1 MARPYSDKLLI
12 HLTNAD
18 PEKVGIQL
26 AKICVEAKIPASA
39 IAEHFEVSR
48 MAVHGWFRGK
58 YIREK
63 RCISIRRF
71 IARIQQDLDKGRLP
85 TKTQTLT
92 KKYLVDIRND
102 Y

>member
-12 HLTNAD
+12 HLSNAD
-18 PEKVGIQL
+18 PERVGVQL
-26 AKICVEAKIPASA
+26 AKLCVEAKLPATS
-39 IAEHFEVSR
+39 IAEYFNVSR

-63 RCISIRRF
+63 KCINIRKLMRK
-71 IARIQQDLDKGRLP
+71 IQKDLDDGELP
-85 TKTQTLT
+85 TKTQSLA
-92 KKYLVDIRND
+92 KKYLEDIQND

>member
-12 HLTNAD
+12 HLSNAD
-18 PEKVGIQL
+18 PERVGVQL
-26 AKICVEAKIPASA
+26 AKLCVEAKLPATS
-39 IAEHFEVSR
+39 IAEYFNVSR

-63 RCISIRRF
+63 KCIIIRRF
-71 IARIQQDLDKGRLP
+71 MSKIQKDLNKGKLP
-85 TKTQTLT
+85 AKTQLLA
-92 KKYLVDIRND
+92 KKYLEEVRDD

>member
-12 HLTNAD
+12 HLANAD
-18 PEKVGIQL
+18 PERVGVQL
-26 AKICVEAKIPASA
+26 AKLCVEAKLPATS
-39 IAEHFEVSR
+39 IAGYFNVSR

-63 RCISIRRF
+63 KCINIRKLMR
-71 IARIQQDLDKGRLP
+71 RIQKDLDDGELP
-85 TKTQTLT
+85 TKTQSLA
-92 KKYLVDIRND
+92 KKYLEDIHND

>member
-12 HLTNAD
+12 HLANAD
-18 PEKVGIQL
+18 PERVGVQL
-26 AKICVEAKIPASA
+26 AKLCVEAKLPATS
-39 IAEHFEVSR
+39 IAEYFNVSR

-63 RCISIRRF
+63 KCINIRKLMRK
-71 IARIQQDLDKGRLP
+71 IQKDLDDGELP
-85 TKTQTLT
+85 TKTQSLA
-92 KKYLVDIRND
+92 KKYLEDIQND